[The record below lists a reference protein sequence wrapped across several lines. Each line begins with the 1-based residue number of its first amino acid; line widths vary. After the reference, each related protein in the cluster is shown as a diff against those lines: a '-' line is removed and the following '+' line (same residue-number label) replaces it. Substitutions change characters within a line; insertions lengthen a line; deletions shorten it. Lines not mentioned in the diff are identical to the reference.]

1 MGTNRDFYGG
11 NTKLFWDVDDVSILS
26 HLDPELVYGNIM
38 SELEDKG
45 FAISPYTSSTVAI
58 VDDYVSETLRDSY
71 SRSGIR
77 FIRFPGGTKYERVHN
92 MSVYTLLWA
101 LREQNMRANLIILS
115 KDMGKDE
122 KFTSLIE
129 AIKKKSSDYNIVF
142 HDPTS
147 ILDNSV
153 GTPVAI
159 EQIKDGRYRCSTCKS
174 IIKEGESSSRNQ

>member
-1 MGTNRDFYGG
+1 MGTTRDFYRG
-11 NTKLFWDVDDVSILS
+11 NTNVFWDVEDVSILS
-26 HLDPELVYGNIM
+26 HLDPELVYGNIK
-38 SELEDKG
+38 SDLEDKG
-45 FAISPYTSSTVAI
+45 FAIDPYLSSTVAI
-58 VDDYVSETLRDSY
+58 VDDNVSETLKNSY

-77 FIRFPGGTKYERVHN
+77 FIRLPGGTKYERVHN
-92 MSVYTLLWA
+92 MSVHTLLWA

-115 KDMGKDE
+115 KNLGKDE
-122 KFTSLIE
+122 QFTSLIE
-129 AIKKKSSDYNIVF
+129 AIKKKSDYNIVF

-153 GTPVAI
+153 GTPDAI